1 MKLPELQ
8 ELDIEACAIGDEQWV
23 SSQTPG
29 NKTQIP
35 EDGAKGKPPHSQNNH
50 NPTEA

>member
-23 SSQTPG
+23 SSQKPG
-29 NKTQIP
+29 NKTP
-35 EDGAKGKPPHSQNNH
+35 SLASTAHK
-50 NPTEA
+50 A